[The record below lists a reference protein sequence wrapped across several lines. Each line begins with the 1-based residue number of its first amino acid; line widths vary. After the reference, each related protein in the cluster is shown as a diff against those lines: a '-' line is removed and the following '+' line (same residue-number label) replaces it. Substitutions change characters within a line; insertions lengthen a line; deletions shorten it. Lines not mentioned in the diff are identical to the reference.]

1 MLVERS
7 VVIHKPVA
15 EVFAFVHDHKN
26 FLAWQKEVDS
36 MKEEKGPENSVGAQY
51 SEVRKFIGQEMR
63 TTLEVIAF
71 EKNKKW
77 AAKVI
82 KGPVLYTVTM
92 TYAAVP
98 EGTLLT
104 EIVEGEPKGFF
115 KLAESMVANSLQKTL
130 ESDQELLK
138 HILEKV

>member
-15 EVFAFVHDHKN
+15 EVFAYAHDHKN
-26 FLAWQKEVDS
+26 FLTWQKEVIS
-36 MKEEKGPENSVGAQY
+36 SQEEKGPENTVGSQY

-63 TTLEVIAF
+63 TTLEIITF

-82 KGPVLYTVTM
+82 KGPVPYTVTM

-104 EIVEGEPKGFF
+104 EVVEGEPKGFF
-115 KLAESMVANSLQKTL
+115 RLTEGMVTTSLQKTL
-130 ESDQELLK
+130 EADQELLK
-138 HILEKV
+138 YILEKG